1 MAISLVKSN
10 ILAAT
15 PIQSSTAPR
24 TKAGL
29 KQAPSSTDTVKIS
42 AAAKSLQSKTAA
54 PAQVVQ
60 AAAAGDLQAK
70 AQLAKPAA
78 SSSVKK

>member
-24 TKAGL
+24 TKPGL
-29 KQAPSSTDTVKIS
+29 KQAAPATDTVKIS
-42 AAAKSLQSKTAA
+42 ATAKSLQAKTAA

-60 AAAAGDLQAK
+60 AAAGGDLQAK
-70 AQLAKPAA
+70 AQLAKPTTAA
-78 SSSVKK
+78 TGKK